1 MIPQRLRYPLL
12 LSAIVICFFW
22 KLVFTGH
29 YTWLQAP
36 DFASQNLPWYQFQ
49 ASEWHAGRIPLWSP
63 YEWTGHSLIGQSQPG
78 VVDPLNLLL
87 YAMPLKNGWIQQWA
101 LHWFYVLGYLCG
113 VLAFYAF
120 CRRGMLLSRQ
130 ASMVAALGYG
140 LGGIPASTNWPQMAH
155 ATIWGPLAL
164 LFQFRAVRED
174 KPIVHGAYSGAM
186 LGLMWLA
193 GHHQIPIYF
202 TIASAL
208 LWVYFLY
215 THFVTKPGLLPGAAM
230 AAVFL
235 VLFGAL
241 QILPS
246 SEYGQH
252 ALRWVGHDDPV
263 GWQDKVP
270 YRIHGIYSM
279 RPIALLGTFFKTFEA
294 YNPFLGVTL
303 LSMTAFGI
311 AARWRDSATVRLLV
325 WMGGLAIL
333 YALGASGFLQ
343 GPLYALVP
351 VIEKTRVPAVAMI
364 LFQLAA
370 AALAGFGIDA
380 LQKHDG
386 LAKKFSR
393 IGAITLAVMTLT
405 GAVIYFLKVRE
416 TFWTSEWVLAT
427 GAIGLCTAVF
437 KLRPRWTPAILAVGV
452 CIELSSVNGGDWEN
466 QSEPGRA
473 HFADDLAQNAD
484 IAAFLAS
491 KARDRGRIQINL
503 EPFAYSF
510 GDWWGLETI
519 DGVAASIPAAIWRME
534 PFLPAIR
541 KFASIRYY
549 VGKDPTEPGQIEMFR
564 GKSGLKVFEDTHVFP
579 RAWLVHDV
587 KTVADIEAVRIWMQN
602 QGDARL
608 REAIVQGPAPQL
620 ETCEVARESVQFLRR
635 IPNRLTL
642 RVRTNCRAMLIVND
656 AWYPGWIARADGR
669 SLPVHQVDGFVR
681 GVVVEKGVHEID
693 LLFRPLTVAVGAVF
707 LLLGIVGIAILTRI
721 GSRGKAMSA

>member
-78 VVDPLNLLL
+78 VADPLNLLL
-87 YAMPLKNGWIQQWA
+87 YAMPLKNGWIQQWS

-130 ASMVAALGYG
+130 ASLVAALGYG
-140 LGGIPASTNWPQMAH
+140 LGGVPASANWPQMAH
-155 ATIWGPLAL
+155 AAIWGPLAL

-174 KPIVHGAYSGAM
+174 RPIVHGAYSGAM
-186 LGLMWLA
+186 LGMMWLA
-193 GHHQIPIYF
+193 GHHQIPIYL
-202 TIASAL
+202 TITSAL
-208 LWVYFLY
+208 LWIYFLY
-215 THFVTKPGLLPGAAM
+215 TRFVTKPGLLRGAAM
-230 AAVFL
+230 AGLFL
-235 VLFGAL
+235 LLFGAL
-241 QILPS
+241 QILPA
-246 SEYGQH
+246 SEYGHH

-270 YRIHGIYSM
+270 YRIHAIYSM
-279 RPIALLGTFFKTFEA
+279 RPIALLGTFFRTFES

-311 AARWRDSATVRLLV
+311 AARWRDSATARLLV
-325 WMGGLAIL
+325 WMGGIAIL

-364 LFQLAA
+364 VFQVAA

-380 LQKHDG
+380 LNKHDLLAKRFSSIG
-386 LAKKFSR
+386 LA
-393 IGAITLAVMTLT
+393 ALAAMTLT
-405 GAVIYFLKVRE
+405 GAVFYFLKVRV
-416 TFWTSEWVLAT
+416 TFWSSEWVFAT
-427 GAIGLCTAVF
+427 GAIALCTAIF
-437 KLRPRWTPAILAVGV
+437 KLRPRWAAAALAVGV
-452 CIELSSVNGGDWEN
+452 CIELSSMHGAAWED
-466 QSEPGRA
+466 QSMPGRA
-473 HFADDLAQNAD
+473 HFVDDLAQNAD

-491 KARDRGRIQINL
+491 KAGGRGRIQVNL

-510 GDWWGLETI
+510 GDWWGLETM
-519 DGVAASIPAAIWRME
+519 DAVGASIPTAIWRME
-534 PFLPAIR
+534 PFHPETR
-541 KFASIRYY
+541 KFASISYY
-549 VGKDPTEPGQIEMFR
+549 VGKEPMDAGQIERFR
-564 GKSGLKVFEDTHVFP
+564 GKSGLKVFEDPKVFP
-579 RAWLVHDV
+579 RAWLVHEV
-587 KTVADIEAVRIWMQN
+587 KSVADTEAARAWMLT

-608 REAIVQGPAPQL
+608 REGIVQGAAPQL
-620 ETCEVARESVQFLRR
+620 ETCDAAGKRVGFLRR
-635 IPNRLTL
+635 IPNRFTL
-642 RVRTNCRAMLIVND
+642 RVRANCRAMLIVND
-656 AWYPGWIARADGR
+656 AWYPGWIARVDGR
-669 SLPVHQVDGFVR
+669 STAVHQVDGFVR
-681 GVVVEKGVHEID
+681 GVVVEKGAHEID
-693 LLFRPLTVAVGAVF
+693 LLFRPMSVGIGAML

-721 GSRGKAMSA
+721 GSRGKAMRV